1 MRLLLIST
9 YFFLAANCLNPPS
22 SSDEGELLESLLGE
36 TSGYNPGVKPPGT
49 TNVSVNMYVRSFL
62 DVNHMDMTMKLQ
74 VTFRQKWF
82 DPRLKYDS
90 ALLKHISVPSMSQV
104 WHPDTFFRNGLEAT
118 IHKDIDENFYVRVFP
133 NGDVLQSVRMTV
145 TLACPMYLGA
155 YPFDVQTCPLMLA
168 SYSNFK
174 EDIDY
179 NWKGEDPIQM
189 AQSLSLPSYTL
200 MAFKSNTCDVLTS
213 TGAYS
218 CLKVDFTLS
227 RSSSNEVLTIMIP
240 IAMFTV
246 ISWLALFIKR
256 DQMTTRTILILISL
270 VCISFKAHEVNSRL
284 PPVSYTKV
292 IDYYTG
298 INVFL
303 VFCTLL
309 HVILVNCL
317 QKSIQEKQAQGL
329 GLIAGIREAPW
340 SVKLDRIGR
349 IIFPVIYL
357 LFSLIFTVSVYSM
370 KSQCG
375 DLMADDPNT
384 SVLKPC

>member
-1 MRLLLIST
+1 
-9 YFFLAANCLNPPS
+9 
-22 SSDEGELLESLLGE
+22 
-36 TSGYNPGVKPPGT
+36 
-49 TNVSVNMYVRSFL
+49 VNMFVRSFL

-90 ALLKHISVPSMSQV
+90 ASLKHISVPSMSMV

-168 SYSNFK
+168 SYSSHK
-174 EDIDY
+174 EFIDY
-179 NWKGEDPIQM
+179 NWKEDEGPIQM
-189 AQSLSLPSYTL
+189 ARSLSILGYSL
-200 MAFKSNTCDVLTS
+200 AGVQSDTCDVLTS

-218 CLKVDFTLS
+218 CLKADFKFS
-227 RSSSNEVLTIMIP
+227 RRSSNEVLTVMIP

-284 PPVSYTKV
+284 PPVAYTKV

-303 VFCTLL
+303 VFCTLV

-349 IIFPVIYL
+349 IIFPLIYL
-357 LFSLIFTVSVYSM
+357 LFSLIFTVSVYGM
-370 KSQCG
+370 ESQCG
-375 DLMADDPNT
+375 DLVADDPNT
-384 SVLKPC
+384 SVLRTC